1 MPHRTPNKGM
11 VGISIHLSMETLT
24 KIQKI
29 EGNNLSK
36 KIRTLIEKGLK
47 NGGE

>member
-1 MPHRTPNKGM
+1 MPNHKNTKGM

-47 NGGE
+47 NGEG